1 MKTMKRF
8 AIPAMAV
15 LFALAVMPV
24 FAQNDQAPRNPN
36 TMLENPGVGPN
47 IPPAAEAG
55 AQSEPP
61 VPGRGRGM
69 RDGRGMGQG
78 PGLGRGRL
86 AENVPGEGYGCDSCE
101 GCEVKGMGQGRGMRG
116 GRGMGQGQGRGMRGG
131 RGMGQG
137 QGYGRGMGQGQGYG
151 RGARDG
157 SGPGRGLGFGGGCDP
172 DCPNAR

>member
-116 GRGMGQGQGRGMRGG
+116 GRGMGQGQGRGM
-131 RGMGQG
+131 
-137 QGYGRGMGQGQGYG
+137 GQGQGYG

>member
-78 PGLGRGRL
+78 
-86 AENVPGEGYGCDSCE
+86 
-101 GCEVKGMGQGRGMRG
+101 
-116 GRGMGQGQGRGMRGG
+116 
-131 RGMGQG
+131 
-137 QGYGRGMGQGQGYG
+137 QGYG

>member
-55 AQSEPP
+55 AQS
-61 VPGRGRGM
+61 
-69 RDGRGMGQG
+69 
-78 PGLGRGRL
+78 
-86 AENVPGEGYGCDSCE
+86 
-101 GCEVKGMGQGRGMRG
+101 
-116 GRGMGQGQGRGMRGG
+116 
-131 RGMGQG
+131 
-137 QGYGRGMGQGQGYG
+137 
-151 RGARDG
+151 
-157 SGPGRGLGFGGGCDP
+157 
-172 DCPNAR
+172 